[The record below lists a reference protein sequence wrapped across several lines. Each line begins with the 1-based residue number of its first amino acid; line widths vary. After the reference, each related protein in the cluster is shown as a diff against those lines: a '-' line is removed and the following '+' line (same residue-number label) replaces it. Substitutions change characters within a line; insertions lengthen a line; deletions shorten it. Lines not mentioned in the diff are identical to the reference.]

1 MSRIKD
7 MTAGSITKHI
17 LSFAFP
23 LIISSIGQQLYM
35 IADTSIVGLGVGIK
49 ALAAV
54 GSTDWVYWL
63 VLFTIIGF
71 TQGFSTFTARYFGEK
86 NYEKINKSISMS
98 VVLSFFIAIAVTAA
112 GLLCAKPLLIYMN
125 TPADILEDA
134 TLYISTMIWGTLI
147 ITAYNM
153 AASILRAFGDGKS
166 PLVAMII
173 AAILN
178 VLLDF
183 LFVLT
188 FKWGIFGAAVA
199 SVISQGV
206 SFIYCFLQIKKIEII
221 KLTKETFLIDFKE
234 IGAMFKFGLP
244 IAFQHIV
251 IHISGIILQS
261 TINLQGSIFIA
272 GYTATNKLYGLLE
285 CSSVAIGIAL
295 STFVAQNYGANNKK
309 RVKSG
314 VRISAVI
321 TVIMAVAIALIMLL
335 LGKYFLML
343 FIKAEEIG
351 AQEALGVANRYLVTM
366 AYFLIVL
373 YLIHIYRNALQAMQI
388 SVWSMFSGF
397 VECLMRVFMAKKMI
411 HIIGVDA
418 IFLSEPFS
426 WAAALA
432 GIYVPY
438 LFYKRKLLK

>member
-7 MTAGSITKHI
+7 MTEGSITKHI
-17 LSFAFP
+17 LNFAFP
-23 LIISSIGQQLYM
+23 LIISNIGQQLYM
-35 IADTSIVGLGVGIK
+35 IVDTSIVGLGVGIK

-63 VLFTIIGF
+63 VLFTVIGF

-86 NYEKINKSISMS
+86 NYEKMNKSISIS
-98 VVLSFFIAIAVTAA
+98 VILSIFVGIVVSVL

-125 TPADILEDA
+125 TPADILESA
-134 TLYISTMIWGTLI
+134 TLYISTMISGTII

-153 AASILRAFGDGKS
+153 ASSILRAFGDGKS
-166 PLVAMII
+166 PLIAMII

-178 VLLDF
+178 VLLDL
-183 LFVLT
+183 LFVLQ
-188 FKWGIFGAAVA
+188 FKWGVFGAAIA

-206 SFIYCFLQIKKIEII
+206 SFIYCFVQIKKIELV
-221 KLTKETFLIDFKE
+221 KLTKESFKIDFKE
-234 IGAMFKFGLP
+234 IGEMFKFGLP
-244 IAFQHIV
+244 IAFQYII
-251 IHISGIILQS
+251 IHLSGIILQS

-285 CSSVAIGIAL
+285 CSSVAIGTAL
-295 STFVAQNYGANNKK
+295 STFVAQNYGANDKK
-309 RVKSG
+309 RTKAG
-314 VRISAVI
+314 IRISTTI
-321 TVIMAVAIALIMLL
+321 TVVMAVVIAIIMLL
-335 LGKYFLML
+335 FGKYFLML

-351 AQEALGVANRYLVTM
+351 ASEALMVAKRYLVIM
-366 AYFLIVL
+366 SLFLIVL

-397 VECLMRVFMAKKMI
+397 TECLMRVFMAKKVI
-411 HIIGVDA
+411 DIIGTDA
-418 IFLSEPFS
+418 IFLSEPAA
-426 WAAALA
+426 WVAALV
-432 GIYVPY
+432 GIYIPY